1 MPVVDDE
8 VPTNVPSERRPAAT
22 AVQAESEESSETED
36 SEMHDGGAVDIA
48 PVLPSKRRR
57 RNDKFFGLSTD
68 ARTPPTG
75 ATRILDPLDYEAKY
89 APDPI
94 NEETAPN
101 ARVWRMCADEFAI
114 FDADLSEDNRDT
126 VDVLLVFAGLFSAV
140 VTSFLVLVSAQLQP
154 DYTQLSSSI
163 MYELLVVQ
171 RAIGNA
177 SSVDLAPVSPSPAI
191 PFVPSQSY
199 IWVNGLWYTSLSLSL
214 ITALVASLV
223 KQWMHQYMATTSG
236 TPATVA

>member
-1 MPVVDDE
+1 
-8 VPTNVPSERRPAAT
+8 
-22 AVQAESEESSETED
+22 
-36 SEMHDGGAVDIA
+36 
-48 PVLPSKRRR
+48 
-57 RNDKFFGLSTD
+57 
-68 ARTPPTG
+68 
-75 ATRILDPLDYEAKY
+75 
-89 APDPI
+89 PDPI

-163 MYELLVVQ
+163 IYELLVVQ
-171 RAIGNA
+171 RAIGNG
-177 SSVDLAPVSPSPAI
+177 SSVDLSPVSPSPAI

-223 KQWMHQYMATTSG
+223 KQWMHQYMAATSG
-236 TPATVA
+236 TPRDRCMIRQYRYDGYEKWGVSLIVGTLPVLMHLSLGLFFIGLTVYLIQL